1 MAAHI
6 DGKGA
11 GDDGDGGPRAEGR
24 GGAYP
29 CAHRRTPDDIS
40 AIRVATGEC
49 DTLIGGDLVVSA
61 GPRRWA

>member
-1 MAAHI
+1 MMEMAGLAQ
-6 DGKGA
+6 K
-11 GDDGDGGPRAEGR
+11 
-24 GGAYP
+24 GGAVHIHVRI
-29 CAHRRTPDDIS
+29 AETPDDIS